1 MKKFFTLLLTV
12 IIVSH
17 ASGSVLRADSIP
29 TLSKQDYLR
38 KSKRQM
44 AGAIVSV
51 SGGVLLSG
59 IGAAFMLAGAAVA
72 TTEVIISPITGTGPS
87 EETNRTFNTG
97 TALFL
102 LGAAGVIVCIPLFI
116 ASAKNKK
123 RAAALSVGTQSV
135 QQMGKYSIAQNSL
148 PSLRLTIRL

>member
-1 MKKFFTLLLTV
+1 MKKFLTLLLTI

-17 ASGSVLRADSIP
+17 ASGSVLLTDSIP
-29 TLSKQDYLR
+29 PPGKQDYLR

-44 AGAIVSV
+44 IAAISSV
-51 SGGVLLSG
+51 SSGILLSS
-59 IGAAFMLAGAAVA
+59 IGTAFILTGSAVA

-87 EETNRTFNTG
+87 EESNRTFNTG
-97 TALFL
+97 AALFL
-102 LGAAGVIVCIPLFI
+102 LGAAGVIICIPLFI

-135 QQMGKYSIAQNSL
+135 QQMGKHSIAQNSI

>member
-1 MKKFFTLLLTV
+1 MKSFFSLLL
-12 IIVSH
+12 IIAFVSN
-17 ASGSVLRADSIP
+17 ACGSVLNADSIP
-29 TLSKQDYLR
+29 PLSKQDYLR

-59 IGAAFMLAGAAVA
+59 IGTAFLLTGAAVA
-72 TTEVIISPITGTGPS
+72 TTEIIISPITGTGPS
-87 EETNRTFNTG
+87 EETNRTVNTG
-97 TALFL
+97 LALFL
-102 LGAAGVIVCIPLFI
+102 LGAAGVIICIPLFI

-123 RAAALSVGTQSV
+123 RAASLSVGSQSV
-135 QQMGKYSIAQNSL
+135 QQMGKGSIAQNNI